1 MQTTPVH
8 VRDVADYLRS
18 LAPLELAEEWDN
30 VGLLV
35 GDAGGT
41 VERAMTCL
49 TLTPDVAAEA
59 VRDRAQLVVTHH
71 PLLFKAAKRLTTET
85 LEGRTLLSLI
95 AAGVN
100 VYSAHTAFDSTTEG
114 INAQLADLLGLQ
126 DVRPLR
132 PAPNEVAHGRPSG
145 SGRYGRLPGSLSLL
159 EFLALVKRKLQVHHL
174 QYVDADRQHVQTVGV
189 ACGSAAEFIPDA
201 LRAGCDVLLTG
212 EARFHACLEARE
224 SGLALVLPGHYA
236 TERPGVEELA
246 RTLERQFPQLTVWA
260 SRAETDP
267 VGWSVT

>member
-1 MQTTPVH
+1 MHNAPLH
-8 VRDVADYLRS
+8 VQDISDFLRS
-18 LAPLELAEEWDN
+18 LAPLELAAEWDN

-35 GDAGGT
+35 GGAGT

-59 VRDRAQLVVTHH
+59 VRERAQLVVTHH
-71 PLLFKAAKRLTTET
+71 PLLFEAAKRLTTDT

-95 AAGVN
+95 AAGVS
-100 VYSAHTAFDSTTEG
+100 VYSPHTAFDSAAGG

-126 DVRPLR
+126 EVRPLR
-132 PAPNEVAHGRPSG
+132 PVPGEAALGHPG
-145 SGRYGRLPGSLSLL
+145 SGRYGRLPATLSFAQ
-159 EFLALVKRKLQVHHL
+159 FLALVKQSLQVRHV
-174 QYVDADRQHVQTVGV
+174 QYVDADRQNVQTVGI

-246 RTLERQFPQLTVWA
+246 RALARQFPQLAVWA
-260 SRAETDP
+260 SRSETDP
-267 VGWSVT
+267 VGWSVA

>member
-1 MQTTPVH
+1 MPTTPLH
-8 VRDVADYLRS
+8 IRDVISFLRS

-35 GDAGGT
+35 GDPDRS
-41 VERAMTCL
+41 VERAITCL

-59 VRDRAQLVVTHH
+59 VRERAQLVVTHH

-95 AAGVN
+95 AAAVS
-100 VYSAHTAFDSTTEG
+100 VYSPHTAFDSAAEG

-126 DVRPLR
+126 DVHPLR
-132 PAPNEVAHGRPSG
+132 PVTDEAAHGRPSG
-145 SGRYGRLPGSLSLL
+145 SGRFGRLPVSLPFA
-159 EFLALVKRKLQVHHL
+159 EFLTFVKQKLQVRHL
-174 QYVDADRQHVQTVGV
+174 QYVDGNRKAVRTAGV

-246 RTLERQFPQLTVWA
+246 RALARQFPQLAVWA
-260 SRAETDP
+260 SHSETDP
-267 VGWSVT
+267 VGWSVA